1 MQDHLDALHRDVLSN
16 TEGEIAGY
24 AESLAGL
31 DPDQFGIALTTLDGT
46 TYSAGDADTGFAIQ
60 SISKAFT
67 YALALADSGFD
78 AVDAKIDVE
87 PSGEAFNEISLQ
99 AGTGRPANALINA
112 GAIAA
117 ASLVIENTQPEPRT
131 SGGIDRILSA
141 YSRLAGRELGVDDDV
156 LAIERRE
163 GDRNLAL
170 AHLLRSFGIID
181 GSAEGTADDY
191 FAACAIEVTARDLS
205 MMAAV
210 LATGGVHPVSGE
222 RLLSQT
228 IVSRVLSVMSTCGMY
243 DDAGEW
249 MVRVGLPAKS
259 GVGGGIIAVVPGQ
272 VGIAVYSPRLD
283 HHGNSVRGVLA
294 CERLSSAFDL
304 HLMRGAQVSHEA
316 VRVKYPITEAPSGV
330 RRQPVAQESLL
341 REGHRAVVIEVQ
353 GDLTFGAAESVV
365 RELVELPSE
374 VEFVVLDVRRI
385 TDVITFA
392 RDAMRQVDAAY
403 AEQDRVI
410 VVVDDL
416 GRFDTS
422 SGSDWHTGPHH
433 VFEIR
438 RAAIEWVEEQVL
450 ARHCEAPS
458 HAAQVDASDALVL
471 SGLDDAASAELT
483 MAMTSQHFAQ
493 GAVVLRQNQEFR
505 GIFIITRGLVETTV
519 ADAEGDQQR
528 LTVLGP
534 GMSFGEFG
542 LIGDGRHAATV
553 TAVEAL
559 EVEVLTPEALAQVER
574 RDPAL
579 ALQLWRAI
587 SQDAFTRVREQ
598 LADLGR
604 DPGRDAAHRAGVGAK
619 TGAADERTARRAPMR
634 AEADSLRNDPDDVA
648 ASKAL
653 ASEMEG

>member
-1 MQDHLDALHRDVLSN
+1 MRAYRRSATLTPVKSPLQDYLDALHRDLLPSI
-16 TEGEIAGY
+16 EGEIAGY
-24 AESLAGL
+24 AELLPGL

-67 YALALADSGFD
+67 YALALADSGFE

-117 ASLVIENTQPEPRT
+117 ASLVSESTPPDPRET
-131 SGGIDRILSA
+131 GGIARILSA
-141 YSRLAGRELGVDDDV
+141 YSTLAGRELGVDDEV
-156 LAIERRE
+156 LAIERHE

-170 AHLLRSFGIID
+170 AYLLRSFGVID

-191 FAACAIEVTARDLS
+191 FAACAITVTARHLS

-222 RLLSQT
+222 RVLSPT
-228 IVSRVLSVMSTCGMY
+228 VVSRVLSVMSTCGMY

-304 HLMRGAQVSHEA
+304 HLMRGAHVSHEA
-316 VRVKYPITEAPSGV
+316 VRVMYPITEAPSGV

-341 REGHRAVVIEVQ
+341 LHGHRAVVIEVQ

-365 RELVELPSE
+365 RELVELPTE
-374 VEFVVLDVRRI
+374 VEFVVLDIRRI
-385 TDVITFA
+385 TDVIAFA
-392 RDAMRQVDAAY
+392 RDALERVAAAY
-403 AEQDRVI
+403 AEQGRVI
-410 VVVDDL
+410 VVVDDA
-416 GRFDTS
+416 GRVSTE
-422 SGSDWHTGPHH
+422 SGTGPRH
-433 VFEIR
+433 VFELR
-438 RAAIEWVEEQVL
+438 RQAIEWVEEQVL
-450 ARHCEAPS
+450 ARYCGAPS
-458 HAAQVDASDALVL
+458 HAAQVDAADALVL
-471 SGLDDAASAELT
+471 SGLDDAASAALIT
-483 MAMTSQHFAQ
+483 AMTRQRFAQ
-493 GAVVLRQNQEFR
+493 GDVVLRQNQEFR
-505 GIFIITRGLVETTV
+505 GLFIIIRGLVDTTV
-519 ADAEGDQQR
+519 ADSEGDQQR

-553 TAVEAL
+553 TALEAL
-559 EVEVLTPEALAQVER
+559 EVEVLSAAALADVER
-574 RDPAL
+574 SDPAL

-598 LADLGR
+598 LADLG
-604 DPGRDAAHRAGVGAK
+604 
-619 TGAADERTARRAPMR
+619 ERSP
-634 AEADSLRNDPDDVA
+634 E
-648 ASKAL
+648 
-653 ASEMEG
+653 SE

>member
-1 MQDHLDALHRDVLSN
+1 MQDHLDALHLDVLSN

-24 AESLAGL
+24 AESLTGL

-46 TYSAGDADTGFAIQ
+46 TYSAGDSDTGFAIQ

-67 YALALADSGFD
+67 YALALTDSGFE

-117 ASLVIENTQPEPRT
+117 ASLVNESTPPGLRA
-131 SGGIDRILSA
+131 SGGIDRIVSA

-181 GSAEGTADDY
+181 GSAEDTADDY

-210 LATGGVHPVSGE
+210 LATGGAHPVSGE

-316 VRVKYPITEAPSGV
+316 VRVMYPITEAPSGV

-341 REGHRAVVIEVQ
+341 RQGHRAVVIEVQ
-353 GDLTFGAAESVV
+353 GDLTFGAAESVL
-365 RELVELPSE
+365 RELVLLPSE
-374 VEFVVLDVRRI
+374 VEFVVLDVRRL
-385 TDVITFA
+385 TDVIAFA
-392 RDAMRQVDAAY
+392 QDAMRQIDAAY
-403 AEQDRVI
+403 AEQDRII
-410 VVVDDL
+410 VVVDDS
-416 GRFDTS
+416 GRFDTTTGAG
-422 SGSDWHTGPHH
+422 SGNGPRRL
-433 VFEIR
+433 FELR
-438 RAAIEWVEEQVL
+438 RQAIEWVEEQVL
-450 ARHCEAPS
+450 ARHCDAPS

-471 SGLDDAASAELT
+471 SGLDDAASAGLT
-483 MAMTSQHFAQ
+483 TAMTSQQFAK
-493 GAVVLRQNQEFR
+493 GDVVLRQNQEFR
-505 GIFIITRGLVETTV
+505 GIFIITRGLVDTTV

-559 EVEVLTPEALAQVER
+559 DVEVLTADALAEVED

-587 SQDAFTRVREQ
+587 SQDAFMRVREQ

-604 DPGRDAAHRAGVGAK
+604 GPGRDTSRQ
-619 TGAADERTARRAPMR
+619 
-634 AEADSLRNDPDDVA
+634 
-648 ASKAL
+648 
-653 ASEMEG
+653 

>member
-1 MQDHLDALHRDVLSN
+1 MRSPLQDYLDTLHRDLLPH
-16 TEGEIAGY
+16 TQGDIAAY
-24 AESLAGL
+24 AESLTGL
-31 DPDQFGIALTTLDGT
+31 DPDDFGMAMTTLDGT
-46 TYSAGDADTGFAIQ
+46 TYSTGDAQTGFAIQ

-67 YALALADSGFD
+67 YALALTDRGFE

-117 ASLVIENTQPEPRT
+117 ASLVADNAQPGPRREA
-131 SGGIDRILSA
+131 GITRIMSA
-141 YSRLAGRELGVDDDV
+141 YSTLAGRELVVDDDV
-156 LAIERRE
+156 LAIERTE

-191 FAACAIEVTARDLS
+191 FAACAIEVTACDLS

-222 RLLSQT
+222 RVLSPT
-228 IVSRVLSVMSTCGMY
+228 VVSRVLSVMSTCGMY

-259 GVGGGIIAVVPGQ
+259 GVGGGIIAVAPGQ
-272 VGIAVYSPRLD
+272 VGIAIYSPRLD

-316 VRVKYPITEAPSGV
+316 VRVMYPITEAPSGV
-330 RRQPVAQESLL
+330 RRQPVAQEALL
-341 REGHRAVVIEVQ
+341 RNGHRAVVIEVQ
-353 GDLTFGAAESVV
+353 GDLTFGAAESVA
-365 RELVELPSE
+365 RELVQLPSE
-374 VEFVVLDVRRI
+374 VEFVVLDLQRI
-385 TDVITFA
+385 TDVIEFA
-392 RDAMRQVDAAY
+392 REAMEQIDAAY
-403 AEQDRVI
+403 ADQDRVI
-410 VVVDDL
+410 AVVDDA
-416 GRFDTS
+416 GRITTA
-422 SGSDWHTGPHH
+422 SGDVPGTGPDH
-433 VFEIR
+433 VFALR
-438 RAAIEWVEEQVL
+438 RQAIEWVEEQVL
-450 ARHCEAPS
+450 ARHCATPS
-458 HAAQVDASDALVL
+458 HAAQVDAADALVL
-471 SGLDDAASAELT
+471 SGLNDEGSAALT
-483 MAMTSQHFAQ
+483 QAMTSRRFAQ
-493 GAVVLRQNQEFR
+493 GDVVLRQNQEFR
-505 GIFIITRGLVETTV
+505 GIFIITRGLVDTTV
-519 ADAEGDQQR
+519 ADFEGDQQR

-553 TAVEAL
+553 TALEAL
-559 EVEVLTPEALAQVER
+559 EVEVLTPEALAEVER
-574 RDPAL
+574 SDPAL

-604 DPGRDAAHRAGVGAK
+604 
-619 TGAADERTARRAPMR
+619 E
-634 AEADSLRNDPDDVA
+634 
-648 ASKAL
+648 
-653 ASEMEG
+653 